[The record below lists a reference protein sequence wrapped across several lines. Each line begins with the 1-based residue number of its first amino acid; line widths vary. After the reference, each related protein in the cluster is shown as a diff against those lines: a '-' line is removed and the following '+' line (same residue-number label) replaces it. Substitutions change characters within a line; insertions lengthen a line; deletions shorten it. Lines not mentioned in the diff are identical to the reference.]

1 MTNTI
6 LERPTVGPSSAQQPG
21 PQARVPRPAP
31 PLVGFTRRHPVLT
44 YYILTFALSWG
55 ALVLVGGRGFLEG
68 ADWQTDPRF
77 LPAILAMIAGPAIA
91 GLLLIGVVDGKT
103 GYRDLF
109 SRLLRWRVSARWYA
123 VALLTTPLVMVAIL
137 FVLSRTSAI
146 YLPAIVTTSDR
157 ASLLLIALA
166 SPLLALPEELGWTG
180 FAIPRLRRR
189 YGWLVAGL
197 IVGVLW
203 APWHLLQIVWVSRT
217 MTGTLPLELFL
228 PLNFLAPTLLAYRV
242 LMTWAYDR
250 TESLLVSVLM
260 HASYIAS
267 TLVILQIQATGAAS
281 LIFTWAFALVLC
293 ALALAVVAADRRRLS
308 PGAYRIHSGDVSAA
322 P

>member
-6 LERPTVGPSSAQQPG
+6 LERPTVGRSSSQVPSPQP
-21 PQARVPRPAP
+21 PEPTPAL
-31 PLVGFTRRHPVLT
+31 PLVSFTHRHPVLT

-55 ALVLVGGRGFLEG
+55 ALLLVGGRGFLEG

-91 GLLLIGVVDGKT
+91 GLLMIGALDGKP
-103 GYRDLF
+103 GYRELLR
-109 SRLLRWRVSARWYA
+109 RLLRWRVAARWYA
-123 VALLTTPLVMVAIL
+123 IALLTTPVVMVAIL
-137 FVLSRTSAI
+137 FGLSQTSSV
-146 YLPAIVTTSDR
+146 YLPAIVTTTDR
-157 ASLLLIALA
+157 ASLLLMALA

-242 LMTWAYDR
+242 LMVWVYDR
-250 TESLLVSVLM
+250 TESLLVAVLM
-260 HASYIAS
+260 HGSYIAS
-267 TLVILQIQATGAAS
+267 TLFILQTQTTGAAS
-281 LIFTWAFALVLC
+281 LTFTWAFAVVLC
-293 ALALAVVAADRRRLS
+293 ALVVAVVVADRRGVARMQRAESL
-308 PGAYRIHSGDVSAA
+308 PAM
-322 P
+322 